1 MATASVSRPGSTFQL
16 MGILWIIY
24 GILRLALAFFLATFT
39 PTATLMFG
47 ALLSRVPEPFSLMST
62 FHLLYLGAILWSAAA
77 GVFALIA
84 GLALMSGRNARPLA
98 LVAAFLSLPEL
109 PLGIMLGTW
118 TLVVFLPGPR
128 ESAA

>member
-1 MATASVSRPGSTFQL
+1 MATAAVVRPGSTFRL
-16 MGILWIIY
+16 LGILWIIY
-24 GILRLALAFFLATFT
+24 GILRLLLAFLLATFT

-84 GLALMSGRNARPLA
+84 GLALMSGRNARTLA
-98 LVAAFLSLPEL
+98 LVAAFLSLSEL

-118 TLVVFLPGPR
+118 TLVIFLPRPR
-128 ESAA
+128 ELAD